1 MYGRHFEITGKYI
14 YQSAIR
20 SSKFLAEMFHQV
32 SVALTVVAI
41 FPFMIKQRI
50 ANSGWFN
57 WRKPRTRDLWSLTNA
72 SPQWLPCLPRLDV
85 VASCADLL
93 LSLLRADCAWQQM
106 APIGPLT
113 RKAFAKT
120 SQPNEG
126 RSCSSGGI
134 GDIFFGYLVNADNL
148 FALGSIHFMRR

>member
-1 MYGRHFEITGKYI
+1 MAYI
-14 YQSAIR
+14 SKSQGSISIKVRSDHQSFLLKCFIR
-20 SSKFLAEMFHQV
+20 F

-50 ANSGWFN
+50 ANSSWFN
-57 WRKPRTRDLWSLTNA
+57 WRKPRTRDFWSLTKA
-72 SPQWLPCLPRLDV
+72 SRQWLPCLPRLDV
-85 VASCADLL
+85 IAICADLL

-106 APIGPLT
+106 APFGPLA

-126 RSCSSGGI
+126 RSCSSGGL
-134 GDIFFGYLVNADNL
+134 GDILFGFLVNADNL